1 MPSSPLP
8 RTGGEMHLPVS
19 RLDDLTVVHSPAAE
33 PDLYRMA
40 FHGAPLA
47 MAIVDSAGRFFRVNE
62 ALCALVG
69 CGAEDLLERPYECIG
84 HPDDAPA
91 RDDVL
96 LTGYGSD
103 ERRLRHR
110 DGRTVWTRMST
121 RTVHDADGAE
131 LGTICVW
138 EDVDERRRAHDR
150 LAQLALLD
158 PLTGVAN
165 RALLDDRLT
174 EALRTRDREGGV
186 VAVLFCDV
194 DAFKAVNDS
203 YGHGFGDTLL
213 EIVAARLS
221 SAVRGGDTVARVGG
235 DEFVVVS
242 LLHDAADADALLMRV
257 GEALGDAILGPGGR
271 GLALSVSVGMA
282 LSDGPGMCAAD
293 LLDRADR
300 QMYAVKRRRV
310 VGPSG

>member
-1 MPSSPLP
+1 
-8 RTGGEMHLPVS
+8 MHLPVLQ
-19 RLDDLTVVHSPAAE
+19 LDDLTVVPSPTAE

-47 MAIVDSAGRFFRVNE
+47 MAIVDSAGRFSRVNE

-69 CGAEDLLERPYECIG
+69 CDADDLLGRPYVCIA
-84 HPDDAPA
+84 HPDDIPPA
-91 RDDVL
+91 GHPS
-96 LTGYGSD
+96 LTGDGSD

-110 DGRTVWTRMST
+110 DGRTVWARMST
-121 RTVHDADGAE
+121 RTVHDGDGTE

-150 LAQLALLD
+150 LAQLALQD

-174 EALRTRDREGGV
+174 GALRARDREGGV

-213 EIVAARLS
+213 EVVAARLS

-242 LLHDAADADALLMRV
+242 LVHDAADADALLMRI
-257 GEALGDAILGPGGR
+257 GASLGDAILGPGGH

-282 LSDGPGMCAAD
+282 LADAPGMCAAD

-300 QMYAVKRRRV
+300 QMYAAKRRRV
-310 VGPSG
+310 AGPSG